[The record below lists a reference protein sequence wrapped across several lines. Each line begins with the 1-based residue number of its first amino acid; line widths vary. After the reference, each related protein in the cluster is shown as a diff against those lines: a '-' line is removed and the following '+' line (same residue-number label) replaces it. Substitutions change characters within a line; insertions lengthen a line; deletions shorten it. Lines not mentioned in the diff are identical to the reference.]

1 MTAFRA
7 AFKAYRMHQVLIMPR
22 FARLTIAL
30 GLATAV
36 FPVDAEYYFNPRFLS
51 NDLAESVDLSAFTKG
66 REAPPGTYRVDIY
79 LNDEFMTSRDITFI
93 ADDNN
98 AELIPCLSTDLLVSL
113 GIKKIAL
120 LDNKEHSAEKH
131 VPDNSA
137 CTPLQDRLADASTEF
152 DVGQQHLSLSVPQIY
167 VGRMARGYVS
177 PDLWEEGINAGLL
190 NYSFNGNSINNR
202 SNHNAGKSNYAYLNL
217 QSGINIGSW
226 RLRDNSTWSYNSGSS
241 NSSDSNKWQHI
252 NTSAERDIIPLRSR
266 LTVGVPVLQRAGYTR
281 YALAMGEYRSGN
293 NLQSSPKFIQGSL
306 MHGLEGNWT
315 PYGGMQIAEDYQAF
329 NLGIGKDLGLFG
341 AFSFDITQANTTLAD
356 GTRHSGQSVKSVYS
370 KSFYQTGTNIQVA
383 GYRYSTQ
390 GFYNLSD
397 SAYSRMSGYTVKPPT
412 GDTNEQTQFIDYF
425 NLFYNKRGQEQIS
438 ISQQLG
444 NYGTTFFS
452 ASRQSY
458 WNTSRSDQQIS
469 FGLNVPFG
477 DITTS
482 LNYSYSNNIWQ
493 NDRDHLLAF
502 TLNVPFSHWMRTD
515 SQSAFRNSNASYSMS
530 NDLKGGMTN
539 LSGVYGTLLPDN
551 NLNYSVQVGNTH
563 RGNTSSGT
571 SGYSSLNYR
580 GAYGNTNVGYSRSG
594 DSSQIYYG
602 MSGGIIAHADGITF
616 GQPLGDTMVLVKA
629 PGADNVKIENQTGIH
644 TDWRGYAI
652 LPFATEYREN
662 RVALNANSL
671 ADNVELNETVVTVI
685 PTHGAIARA
694 TFNAQIGGKVLMTLK
709 YGNKSV
715 PFGAIVT
722 HGENKNGSI
731 VAENGQ
737 VYLTGLPQS
746 GQLQVSWGKDKN
758 SNCIVEYKL
767 PEVSP
772 GTLLNQQ
779 TAICR

>member
-1 MTAFRA
+1 
-7 AFKAYRMHQVLIMPR
+7 
-22 FARLTIAL
+22 
-30 GLATAV
+30 
-36 FPVDAEYYFNPRFLS
+36 
-51 NDLAESVDLSAFTKG
+51 
-66 REAPPGTYRVDIY
+66 
-79 LNDEFMTSRDITFI
+79 
-93 ADDNN
+93 
-98 AELIPCLSTDLLVSL
+98 
-113 GIKKIAL
+113 
-120 LDNKEHSAEKH
+120 
-131 VPDNSA
+131 
-137 CTPLQDRLADASTEF
+137 
-152 DVGQQHLSLSVPQIY
+152 
-167 VGRMARGYVS
+167 
-177 PDLWEEGINAGLL
+177 
-190 NYSFNGNSINNR
+190 
-202 SNHNAGKSNYAYLNL
+202 
-217 QSGINIGSW
+217 
-226 RLRDNSTWSYNSGSS
+226 
-241 NSSDSNKWQHI
+241 
-252 NTSAERDIIPLRSR
+252 
-266 LTVGVPVLQRAGYTR
+266 
-281 YALAMGEYRSGN
+281 
-293 NLQSSPKFIQGSL
+293 
-306 MHGLEGNWT
+306 
-315 PYGGMQIAEDYQAF
+315 
-329 NLGIGKDLGLFG
+329 
-341 AFSFDITQANTTLAD
+341 
-356 GTRHSGQSVKSVYS
+356 
-370 KSFYQTGTNIQVA
+370 
-383 GYRYSTQ
+383 
-390 GFYNLSD
+390 
-397 SAYSRMSGYTVKPPT
+397 
-412 GDTNEQTQFIDYF
+412 
-425 NLFYNKRGQEQIS
+425 
-438 ISQQLG
+438 
-444 NYGTTFFS
+444 
-452 ASRQSY
+452 
-458 WNTSRSDQQIS
+458 
-469 FGLNVPFG
+469 
-477 DITTS
+477 
-482 LNYSYSNNIWQ
+482 
-493 NDRDHLLAF
+493 
-502 TLNVPFSHWMRTD
+502 
-515 SQSAFRNSNASYSMS
+515 
-530 NDLKGGMTN
+530 
-539 LSGVYGTLLPDN
+539 
-551 NLNYSVQVGNTH
+551 VQVGNTH
-563 RGNTSSGT
+563 GGNTSSGT

>member
-1 MTAFRA
+1 MSSAAVSAAEGDESVTTTVNGGVIHFKGEVVNAACAIDSESMNQTVELGQVRSSRLAKAGDLSSAVGFNIKLNDCDTNVSSNAAVAF
-7 AFKAYRMHQVLIMPR
+7 
-22 FARLTIAL
+22 L
-30 GLATAV
+30 GTTV
-36 FPVDAEYYFNPRFLS
+36 TS
-51 NDLAESVDLSAFTKG
+51 ND
-66 REAPPGTYRVDIY
+66 
-79 LNDEFMTSRDITFI
+79 
-93 ADDNN
+93 
-98 AELIPCLSTDLLVSL
+98 
-113 GIKKIAL
+113 
-120 LDNKEHSAEKH
+120 
-131 VPDNSA
+131 
-137 CTPLQDRLADASTEF
+137 
-152 DVGQQHLSLSVPQIY
+152 
-167 VGRMARGYVS
+167 
-177 PDLWEEGINAGLL
+177 
-190 NYSFNGNSINNR
+190 
-202 SNHNAGKSNYAYLNL
+202 
-217 QSGINIGSW
+217 
-226 RLRDNSTWSYNSGSS
+226 
-241 NSSDSNKWQHI
+241 
-252 NTSAERDIIPLRSR
+252 
-266 LTVGVPVLQRAGYTR
+266 
-281 YALAMGEYRSGN
+281 
-293 NLQSSPKFIQGSL
+293 
-306 MHGLEGNWT
+306 
-315 PYGGMQIAEDYQAF
+315 
-329 NLGIGKDLGLFG
+329 
-341 AFSFDITQANTTLAD
+341 
-356 GTRHSGQSVKSVYS
+356 
-370 KSFYQTGTNIQVA
+370 
-383 GYRYSTQ
+383 
-390 GFYNLSD
+390 
-397 SAYSRMSGYTVKPPT
+397 
-412 GDTNEQTQFIDYF
+412 
-425 NLFYNKRGQEQIS
+425 
-438 ISQQLG
+438 
-444 NYGTTFFS
+444 
-452 ASRQSY
+452 
-458 WNTSRSDQQIS
+458 
-469 FGLNVPFG
+469 VPFG

-515 SQSAFRNSNASYSMS
+515 SQSAFHNSNASYSMS

-563 RGNTSSGT
+563 GGNTSSGT

-671 ADNVELNETVVTVI
+671 ADNVELDETVVTVI

-694 TFNAQIGGKVLMTLK
+694 TFNVQIGGKVLMTLK

-746 GQLQVSWGKDKN
+746 GKLQVSWGKDKN